1 MMDKWEYKTLKFK
14 VGTFWGGVKVNENDF
29 ENILNEAGDAGWELV
44 SCLDT
49 SEHQGQ
55 SKELIVILKRKKS

>member
-1 MMDKWEYKTLKFK
+1 MGKWEYKTFKFK
-14 VGTFWGGVKVNENDF
+14 IGSFWGGVKVKENEF
-29 ENILNEAGDAGWELV
+29 EMLLNEAGEQGWELV

-55 SKELIVILKRKKS
+55 SKELIVIMKRTKE